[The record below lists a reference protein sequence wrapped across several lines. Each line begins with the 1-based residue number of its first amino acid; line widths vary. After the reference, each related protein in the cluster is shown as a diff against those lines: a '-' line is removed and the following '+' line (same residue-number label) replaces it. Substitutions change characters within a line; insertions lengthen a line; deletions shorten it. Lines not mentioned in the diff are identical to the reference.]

1 MKNQDSGVNSQDLNN
16 QEEQDAGNLVGS
28 EITPIRQSALDGLD
42 EVCLSVVPIWARQV
56 HAALTITDESI
67 IALSQRFYG
76 LSQRIQSTVE
86 SSGQN
91 NGGSDGLVSLLNESQ
106 AELNSIIELLRSS
119 MAEKNALLQAV
130 IDLSALTKELK
141 GMADNVSSIARQTN
155 MVAINAAI
163 EAAHVGEAGRGFAVV
178 ANEVKMLSNNAAIT
192 GKQIAE
198 KIRTVNDAIFS
209 TAQISQEFKEKD
221 IAMVSHAEQVVER
234 VVSKFSGA
242 ANKLVESGD
251 AMRAEG
257 QHVASEISQVL
268 VELQFQDRVSQ
279 MLSHV
284 HNDLNKLENSISS
297 GVESLDADIWLDELA
312 STYTMQEQHDIHA
325 GKHHSAAPASSSGN
339 ADDEVTFF

>member
-1 MKNQDSGVNSQDLNN
+1 MAENATPVQHLGI
-16 QEEQDAGNLVGS
+16 AG
-28 EITPIRQSALDGLD
+28 LDGL
-42 EVCLSVVPIWARQV
+42 CLSVAPVWARQV
-56 HAALTITDESI
+56 HAAQTITNESI

-86 SSGQN
+86 SSAQN
-91 NGGSDGLVSLLNESQ
+91 DGGSGGLVSLLNESQ
-106 AELNSIIELLRSS
+106 SELNSIIELLRSS
-119 MAEKNALLQAV
+119 MDEKKALIQAV
-130 IDLSALTKELK
+130 LDLSAFTKELK

-178 ANEVKMLSNNAAIT
+178 ANEVKMLSNNAAAT

-198 KIRTVNDAIFS
+198 KVRIVNDAIFN

-221 IAMVSHAEQVVER
+221 IAMVAHAEQVVEQ

-257 QHVASEISQVL
+257 QYVASEISQVL
-268 VELQFQDRVSQ
+268 VDLQFQDRVSQ
-279 MLSHV
+279 MLTHV
-284 HNDLNKLENSISS
+284 HSDLNKLETSISS
-297 GVESLDADIWLDELA
+297 GVDALDADVWLAELA
-312 STYTMQEQHDIHA
+312 DTYTMQEQHEIHA
-325 GKHHSAAPASSSGN
+325 GKEISAVNKAYGANSTTASSPGN